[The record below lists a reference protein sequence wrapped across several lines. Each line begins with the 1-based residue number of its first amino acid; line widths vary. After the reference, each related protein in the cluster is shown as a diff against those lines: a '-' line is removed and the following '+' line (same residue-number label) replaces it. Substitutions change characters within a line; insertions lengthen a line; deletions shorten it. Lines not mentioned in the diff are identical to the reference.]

1 MKKSKSRNTRIAK
14 KKFARKVSSKQKKS
28 LVQKTSQN
36 VVQFPKN
43 HTEIQKINNALS
55 VGAENKKNSGHKE
68 GFLKFVGDHLHNIV
82 DELHH
87 DEVAEVK
94 VPPQFFDLMT
104 QTAELLLEDV
114 KEQLLTSTTS
124 QSAGEGVAFLL
135 SSIAQTIGSVF
146 LNDIKDEI
154 PTDSLNQLEHL
165 LGNHITSVLL
175 KVLYKFEIPAP
186 QLCLFDTETGEVTD
200 MDGNAITGNAFS
212 HNPTTGELISINN

>member
-43 HTEIQKINNALS
+43 HTEIQKINHALS
-55 VGAENKKNSGHKE
+55 VGAENKKDSGHKE
-68 GFLKFVGDHLHNIV
+68 GFLQFVGEELRDIV
-82 DELHH
+82 DELR
-87 DEVAEVK
+87 DDKVAEVK

-114 KEQLLTSTTS
+114 KEELLTSTTS
-124 QSAGEGVAFLL
+124 QSAKENVAFLL
-135 SSIAQTIGSVF
+135 SSIAQTIGSLF
-146 LNDIKDEI
+146 LIEIKDEI
-154 PTDSLNQLEHL
+154 PTDSLNQLEQI
-165 LGNHITSVLL
+165 LGTHITSVFL

-200 MDGNAITGNAFS
+200 MDGNAITGNAYA
-212 HNPTTGELISINN
+212 HNPITGELISTI